1 MNTMFGLA
9 EMAPMDDEDGAQLP
23 IPIPPPLCSEFDR
36 PDKEVAVQNLRS
48 RFSQSQGSGSL
59 CSSGQEMRP

>member
-1 MNTMFGLA
+1 MNTMFGLE
-9 EMAPMDDEDGAQLP
+9 EMAPMGDEDGAQLP
-23 IPIPPPLCSEFDR
+23 ISIPPPLCSEFDR

>member
-1 MNTMFGLA
+1 MNTMFGRE
-9 EMAPMDDEDGAQLP
+9 EMAPMDDKDRAQLP
-23 IPIPPPLCSEFDR
+23 IPLPPPLCSEFDR

>member
-1 MNTMFGLA
+1 
-9 EMAPMDDEDGAQLP
+9 MDDEEGAQLP
-23 IPIPPPLCSEFDR
+23 IPITPPLCSEFDR

-48 RFSQSQGSGSL
+48 RFSQSQGNGSL